1 MRQALLEA
9 KKAAQLG
16 ENPGRGGHRA
26 GQPGDCPRPQPRELD
41 QDALA
46 HAEVLCI
53 RQACQ
58 TLHSWRLSGC
68 QLYVTLEPCPM
79 CSGAIIN
86 ARLDRVVYGAR
97 DPKAGCAGS
106 VADLFVMPFNHT
118 PVIRSGILEEECAQL
133 LSDFFA
139 GLRSFSPRSPRN
151 LTVIHT
157 PWMLKTLLKLFKTM
171 IFYPYFTLGNRF
183 FHPFNCPPVENGG
196 QLFPT
201 KFAGKILSKESCLF
215 SSCRKYAGIV

>member
-1 MRQALLEA
+1 MPTSIPAYQRQDAHWMRQALLEA

-16 ENPGRGGHRA
+16 EIPVGAVIVRDNQVIARA
-26 GQPGDCPRPQPRELD
+26 HNRRELD

-106 VADLFVMPFNHT
+106 VAESAAPIVAKSPPRPTLTRCIRLAKMPL
-118 PVIRSGILEEECAQL
+118 PLCRCAGRL
-133 LSDFFA
+133 LP
-139 GLRSFSPRSPRN
+139 G
-151 LTVIHT
+151 
-157 PWMLKTLLKLFKTM
+157 
-171 IFYPYFTLGNRF
+171 
-183 FHPFNCPPVENGG
+183 
-196 QLFPT
+196 
-201 KFAGKILSKESCLF
+201 
-215 SSCRKYAGIV
+215 